1 MTTDSARQENA
12 VERIIEREERD
23 GMSENLYQA
32 CTCCGRNLYLTGPCE
47 PAADTQ
53 SERERLAGTVW
64 KKLQDTLGGP
74 GVDAWACGQVADAII
89 AAGFG
94 DVAGAKY
101 AIEMRDTARNE
112 RDQALIDWA
121 KAENRARAA
130 ALERDAALAA
140 MAAAKAEAW
149 EEGAEAMCDE
159 ALPYCDAERNP
170 YRKATK

>member
-1 MTTDSARQENA
+1 MTNDTGTKLTAGEVTQLEDELESTDEKAAIRMRMAKVLFCCDVSTGAGSNAPEIIDACERAASAL
-12 VERIIEREERD
+12 
-23 GMSENLYQA
+23 M
-32 CTCCGRNLYLTGPCE
+32 
-47 PAADTQ
+47 
-53 SERERLAGTVW
+53 
-64 KKLQDTLGGP
+64 
-74 GVDAWACGQVADAII
+74 

-159 ALPYCDAERNP
+159 ALPYCDTERNP
-170 YRKATK
+170 YRKATS